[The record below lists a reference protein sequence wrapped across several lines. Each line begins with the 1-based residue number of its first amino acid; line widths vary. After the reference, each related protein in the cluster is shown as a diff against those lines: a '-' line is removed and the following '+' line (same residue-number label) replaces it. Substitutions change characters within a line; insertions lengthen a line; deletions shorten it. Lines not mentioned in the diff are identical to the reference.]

1 MRTRELFWK
10 RALDTFE
17 LEDAVAWALKQLE
30 SSPGTP
36 ALSTLAGL
44 VKPFNAFE
52 IDTLLRD
59 ALGELDLVEP
69 SPEAGY
75 QDFICSHVSDVLA
88 GRMSE
93 SEACERL
100 AAPYRVDLSRGELQ
114 PFWLLR
120 WAVKDQRE
128 EGSQHYDL
136 RFTGNNLGELVRIE
150 AEKLADGF
158 CGGRRADAG

>member
-17 LEDAVAWALKQLE
+17 LEDAVAWALKELE
-30 SSPGTP
+30 NSPVKP
-36 ALSTLAGL
+36 ALSSLAGL

-59 ALGELDLVEP
+59 ALQELGLVEP
-69 SPEAGY
+69 GPEAGY

-93 SEACERL
+93 FEACERL
-100 AAPYRVDLSRGELQ
+100 AAPYRVDLSRRELQ

-128 EGSQHYDL
+128 ANTMTCASRATTL
-136 RFTGNNLGELVRIE
+136 GNSSES
-150 AEKLADGF
+150 KPKSWADGF
-158 CGGRRADAG
+158 CRGHRPHAD